1 MVIIGGGFGGLSA
14 AKTLRNAPVRVTIVD
29 RHNHHLFQPL
39 LYQVATA
46 TLSPGDIASPI
57 RWILRHSRNTRVLL
71 GDVRAVD
78 LNARRIRL
86 EDDAAIEYDYLIV
99 ATGTSHTYFGHDEW
113 ARYAPGLKT
122 LEDALDIR
130 RRILVAFEQAERE
143 TDAARQQRL
152 LTFVLIGGG
161 PTGVEL
167 AGTLAEIARQTR
179 AEFRNIDT
187 HATRIV
193 LVEAGPTILATFAT
207 KLRDAAKRSLQRL
220 RVEVRENTRVTG
232 VDVNGVLFDGERL
245 DAGTVL
251 WTAGVAASPLTSTLG
266 VPRDRAGRV
275 IVERDLSVPG
285 HPEAF
290 VIGDAAAFL
299 DGEGHQLPGVAQ
311 VAMQGGAHA
320 ARVILERLNKPV
332 VAGDIQP
339 TPGFIYTDRG
349 SMAIVGRGSAIADIR
364 GLRISGFIAWLAWLF
379 LHIFEL
385 IGFRNRLVVMIEWAT
400 AYFTRQRSVR
410 LITYQDH

>member
-1 MVIIGGGFGGLSA
+1 MAHVVIVGGGFGGLSA
-14 AKTLRNAPVRVTIVD
+14 AQALRKAPMSVTVVD

-57 RWILRHSRNTRVLL
+57 RWILRKNHNTRVLL
-71 GDVRAVD
+71 GDVRTID
-78 LNARRIRL
+78 LTSRRVVL
-86 EDDAAIEYDYLIV
+86 EDGSSIDYDYLIV

-113 ARYAPGLKT
+113 ARYAPALKT
-122 LEDALDIR
+122 LEDALAVR

-143 TDAARQQRL
+143 TDPARQQRL
-152 LTFVLIGGG
+152 LTFVLVGGG

-187 HATRIV
+187 RSTRIV
-193 LVEAGPTILATFAT
+193 LVEAGPTILASFAP
-207 KLRDAAKRSLQRL
+207 KLRDAARAALLRL
-220 RVEVRENTRVTG
+220 RIEVRENTKVTAI
-232 VDVNGVLFDGERL
+232 DANGVVFGEDRL

-251 WTAGVAASPLTSTLG
+251 WTAGVAASPVTATLG

-275 IVERDLSVPG
+275 VVEKDLSIPG
-285 HPEAF
+285 HPEVF
-290 VIGDAAAFL
+290 VIGDAAAFV
-299 DGEGHQLPGVAQ
+299 DAKGQGLPGVAQ
-311 VAMQGGAHA
+311 VAMQGGVHA
-320 ARVILERLNKPV
+320 ARTILRR
-332 VAGDIQP
+332 IQVQP
-339 TPGFIYTDRG
+339 SRAFEYDDRG
-349 SMAIVGRGSAIADIR
+349 SMAIIGRGSAIADIR
-364 GLRISGFIAWLAWLF
+364 GVRFSGPLAWLAWLF

-385 IGFRNRLVVMIEWAT
+385 IGFRNRLLVMIEWAS